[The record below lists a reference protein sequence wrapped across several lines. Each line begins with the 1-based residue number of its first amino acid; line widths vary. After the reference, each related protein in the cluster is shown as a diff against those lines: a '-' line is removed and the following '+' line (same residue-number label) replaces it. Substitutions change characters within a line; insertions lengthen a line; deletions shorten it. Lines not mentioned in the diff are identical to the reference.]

1 MLLLATALASPL
13 PEELPPDTRLLE
25 THQGREFVRWHLEV
39 PERDFW
45 IEITPTDR
53 GGAVCEGHGNELW
66 VRLSLE
72 ESESFE
78 WEPLP
83 EVVDRVCERLD
94 RVAYGADA
102 PPPSTLSRP
111 SVSPEPP
118 PEPRL
123 DARLG
128 LVAAL
133 WAVLAG
139 WALRSREALVLL
151 GGALLT
157 RLLLSPHTVVGP
169 EAYATL
175 TLNPGVQWMN
185 LALSSLA
192 PALLFAAMRPLAG
205 RTAALAGGLL
215 LTLAPLPV
223 LVAATE
229 VSAPAA
235 ATLQLAAVAGALG
248 HRITGPAF
256 CLASSAL
263 LLWAGPEN
271 IPFVAL
277 PMGLLLWKRRW
288 TGAALLGIGLGVS
301 LPSAAVDVDA
311 LMAMAWHTMVP
322 GPGAID
328 RILDPLKTPAMVPLL
343 GLGGVLWCLNRDRLS
358 AGLVPSLAAF
368 LTLLTVL
375 PLETDYS
382 QVATQSWWAGLAGM
396 GLAAAIGWGRWP
408 AMGLWVLFGAS
419 LFVAR
424 SPTETT
430 AQSEEYAL
438 LRAVQPRG
446 AWAHPQVDA
455 DLAGWAG
462 LSPAPDEVVAGDR
475 IWRGV
480 RDAEQ
485 GWPWGDCPM
494 LELEVRDATA
504 HGATVDPSGTGTVT
518 LGLYEAKTDCAR
530 R

>member
-1 MLLLATALASPL
+1 MS
-13 PEELPPDTRLLE
+13 
-25 THQGREFVRWHLEV
+25 Q
-39 PERDFW
+39 
-45 IEITPTDR
+45 
-53 GGAVCEGHGNELW
+53 
-66 VRLSLE
+66 
-72 ESESFE
+72 
-78 WEPLP
+78 
-83 EVVDRVCERLD
+83 
-94 RVAYGADA
+94 
-102 PPPSTLSRP
+102 
-111 SVSPEPP
+111 EPP

-248 HRITGPAF
+248 HRITGPAL

-301 LPSAAVDVDA
+301 LPSAAARTRLTRAVDA
-311 LMAMAWHTMVP
+311 VAISTTKGSSPARGAPKAKGFVP
-322 GPGAID
+322 PHGNET
-328 RILDPLKTPAMVPLL
+328 K
-343 GLGGVLWCLNRDRLS
+343 LWWWVMSRSFRVMWL
-358 AGLVPSLAAF
+358 AVPS
-368 LTLLTVL
+368 
-375 PLETDYS
+375 
-382 QVATQSWWAGLAGM
+382 
-396 GLAAAIGWGRWP
+396 AAASWSCP
-408 AMGLWVLFGAS
+408 CAMNRVRCVRFSTSTVPWLGIL
-419 LFVAR
+419 
-424 SPTETT
+424 
-430 AQSEEYAL
+430 
-438 LRAVQPRG
+438 PRRM
-446 AWAHPQVDA
+446 QC
-455 DLAGWAG
+455 
-462 LSPAPDEVVAGDR
+462 
-475 IWRGV
+475 
-480 RDAEQ
+480 
-485 GWPWGDCPM
+485 DC
-494 LELEVRDATA
+494 
-504 HGATVDPSGTGTVT
+504 SS
-518 LGLYEAKTDCAR
+518 
-530 R
+530 